1 MTIGEHPINST
12 HYTTSTQ
19 LRTVKG
25 TRKYYFKTIG
35 YCFRTNVDSP
45 LMLRRFQATYPQG
58 CGRFVRGVLHRA
70 LSALG
75 QYQDL
80 NQLYHSKIFYC
91 SVHFTF
97 SWLGEPFWV
106 LINVF
111 SRFVCSFWRIH
122 GNFPRQ
128 LHLGEISYT
137 QKVASPLATAIRPWV
152 KNGYSVTAPIDKV
165 TSDFLKPEEAWLVL
179 ASQNIATTVYSLCL
193 ISPRSCLV
201 VLD

>member
-80 NQLYHSKIFYC
+80 NQLYHG
-91 SVHFTF
+91 TQRF
-97 SWLGEPFWV
+97 STVRYISLSRDWV
-106 LINVF
+106 
-111 SRFVCSFWRIH
+111 SRFGFLSMSFRDL
-122 GNFPRQ
+122 FV
-128 LHLGEISYT
+128 LFDVSMEISQGNYT
-137 QKVASPLATAIRPWV
+137 LGK
-152 KNGYSVTAPIDKV
+152 SVTHKKLLLRWQQPFAHG
-165 TSDFLKPEEAWLVL
+165 
-179 ASQNIATTVYSLCL
+179 
-193 ISPRSCLV
+193 
-201 VLD
+201 